1 MDFDR
6 MTREELIRH
15 IKELEEYMDNVVVF
29 WGGKK
34 EFRKTFEDVARNET
48 GEYTEQEAAN
58 AAIILGSQ
66 GAFDEF
72 IQLVRDSFERG
83 GINYAVSEKLSAVM
97 EEVAS
102 RRGKDR

>member
-29 WGGKK
+29 WGGKR
-34 EFRKTFEDVARNET
+34 EFRNTFQDVARNEA
-48 GEYTEQEAAN
+48 GEYTQQEATN
-58 AAIILGSQ
+58 AAVILGSQ

-72 IQLVRDSFERG
+72 IQLVRDSFEKG
-83 GINYAVSEKLSAVM
+83 GINYVVSEKLSTLM

-102 RRGKDR
+102 RHGKDQ

>member
-29 WGGKK
+29 WGGKR
-34 EFRKTFEDVARNET
+34 EFRNTFQDVARNEA
-48 GEYTEQEAAN
+48 GEYTQQEAVN
-58 AAIILGSQ
+58 AAVILGSQ

-72 IQLVRDSFERG
+72 IQLVKDSFEKG
-83 GINYAVSEKLSAVM
+83 GINYAVSEKLSALM

-102 RRGKDR
+102 RHGKDQ